1 MYQEIFGI
9 IDSYSVM
16 MVLALVAAF
25 VLLYLF
31 LRFKKTSK
39 AELVDIVI
47 CGSFAIA
54 SGLIFAILFQNLYNF
69 VQDPSSYRWTW
80 AMTFYGGLFGGVVGY
95 LVVYAL
101 FIRKT
106 SKGDIG
112 KVLIIAP
119 ACITIAHAI
128 GRIGCFLEGCCHG
141 IETTE
146 WYGMY
151 FPSDGKTYIPTQLYE
166 AIFLFALTAVLVVL
180 AYKKSYRYNFVI
192 YVLAY
197 GAFRFLIEFIRGD
210 ERGGFIG
217 IFSPSQIWSIVL
229 IALAV
234 PLYFVLKKFTSKGQE
249 NGKA

>member
-54 SGLIFAILFQNLYNF
+54 SGYFASLKLYTLFKTFLC
-69 VQDPSSYRWTW
+69 WTC
-80 AMTFYGGLFGGVVGY
+80 AMTLWSLSGVVGY
-95 LVVYAL
+95 LAVYAL
-101 FIRKT
+101 FIPNT
-106 SKGDIG
+106 LKGDIG
-112 KVLIIAP
+112 KVLVIAP